1 MCGNS
6 FVTLVIVKADPMTF
20 REIIL
25 GSIIHLFIPLIGIY
39 YFIEMYR
46 QMKRENI
53 ITPPTLAL
61 FFIYATYGQLL
72 VIALTASYW
81 EWSGMASI
89 GTFYL
94 IFIAPIVMAIIA
106 YRYQKRRSRSKYHKW
121 TYFSSLFYSV
131 IAAVVF
137 SLILLFCLKVK

>member
-1 MCGNS
+1 M
-6 FVTLVIVKADPMTF
+6 TL

-25 GSIIHLFIPLIGIY
+25 ATIIRLFIPLIGIY

-61 FFIYATYGQLL
+61 FFIYATYGLLLL
-72 VIALTASYW
+72 VVLIAVY
-81 EWSGMASI
+81 EKVDGIASI
-89 GTFYL
+89 ETFYL

-106 YRYQKRRSRSKYHKW
+106 YRYRKIRSRSKYHKW
-121 TYFSSLFYSV
+121 TYVSSLFYFV
-131 IAAVVF
+131 IIVAAVF
-137 SLILLFCLKVK
+137 SLILLFC